1 MTQFS
6 IKDLADFS
14 GIKPHTIRIWEQR
27 FNFLKPNRTETAR
40 RVYNPEELNLFLEV
54 MLLNQNGYKISKI
67 AGMSMEDKLRLIE
80 KMDDSQQKLRTI
92 NELIIAMAEMDKEKF
107 ERILH
112 ISIRYWGLDSTVM
125 EVLLPFCDKTGL
137 LQDPEN
143 KYYVENIAVIE
154 QPVRQ
159 KIYLGIE
166 NLNPIVQHDRTVL
179 LLHTPGD
186 QQHLNLLFLQ
196 YLVKG
201 EGFKTLHI
209 SNALSFDHIK
219 TILEIKK
226 PDYLVVHPSDKEKKG
241 NLSRFL
247 QHISELLPALQ
258 FISIGNPLSVKG
270 VDNRYKHAADIKE
283 GKAMIK

>member
-67 AGMSMEDKLRLIE
+67 AGMSMEDKLQLID
-80 KMDDSQQKLRTI
+80 KMDASQQKLRTI

-107 ERILH
+107 EMILDV
-112 ISIRYWGLDSTVM
+112 SIKYWGLDATIQ
-125 EVLLPFCDKTGL
+125 EVLLPFSNKTGL

-154 QPVRQ
+154 QSVRQ
-159 KIYLGIE
+159 KLYLGIE
-166 NLNPIVQHDRTVL
+166 HIKVPAAQGKTVL
-179 LLHTPGD
+179 LLHTPED
-186 QQHLNLLFLQ
+186 RQHLNLLFLQ
-196 YLVKG
+196 YMLKQR
-201 EGFKTLHI
+201 GFKTLHI
-209 SNALSFDHIK
+209 SNHLSFDHIK
-219 TILEIKK
+219 TIIEFKR
-226 PDYLVVHPSDKEKKG
+226 PDYLVVHPSLKEKRG
-241 NLSRFL
+241 NLTRFI
-247 QHISELLPALQ
+247 QRIGDQFTTVQ
-258 FISIGNPLSVKG
+258 FISIGNTLSVKG
-270 VDNRYKHAADIKE
+270 IESRYKYAAAIQAANDLIV
-283 GKAMIK
+283 

>member
-67 AGMSMEDKLRLIE
+67 AGMSMEDKLQLID
-80 KMDDSQQKLRTI
+80 KMDASQQKLRTI

-107 ERILH
+107 EMILDV
-112 ISIRYWGLDSTVM
+112 SIKYWGLDATIL
-125 EVLLPFCDKTGL
+125 EVLLPFANKTGL
-137 LQDPEN
+137 LQDPDN

-154 QPVRQ
+154 QSVSQ

-166 NLNPIVQHDRTVL
+166 NIKVPGTQLKTVL
-179 LLHTPGD
+179 LLHTPED
-186 QQHLNLLFLQ
+186 RQHLNLLFLQ
-196 YLVKG
+196 YMLKQR
-201 EGFKTLHI
+201 GFKTLLI
-209 SNALSFDHIK
+209 SNNLSFDHIK
-219 TILEIKK
+219 TIIGIKR
-226 PDYLVVHPSDKEKKG
+226 PDYLVVHPSLKEKRG
-241 NLSRFL
+241 NLSRFI
-247 QHISELLPALQ
+247 QRVSEQ
-258 FISIGNPLSVKG
+258 FNSVHFISIGNMLSVKG
-270 VDNRYKHAADIKE
+270 IETRYKHAAAIQE
-283 GKAMIK
+283 ANALIV